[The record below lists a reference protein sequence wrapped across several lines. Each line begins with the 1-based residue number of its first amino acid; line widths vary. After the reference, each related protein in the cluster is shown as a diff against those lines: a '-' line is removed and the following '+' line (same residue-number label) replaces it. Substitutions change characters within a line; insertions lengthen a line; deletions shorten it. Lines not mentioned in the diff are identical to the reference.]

1 MPDFNNKI
9 VDLPELRDRLF
20 VFHHRMHAGEIL
32 ATMLKKYENTNTI
45 ILAIPAGGVPV
56 GDAMAS
62 ILKLPLNVAVVSKIT
77 LPWNTEVGYGAVAF
91 DGTVGL
97 NENFVKQLVLE
108 DIEIKKGIENTQK
121 KVQKRIEKFGLDKDP
136 LNITNRPVILVD
148 DGVASGFT
156 VLVASKAL
164 KKIGCDELILAT
176 PTGSLDNLNLLKSQ
190 FSRIYCANIR
200 SGHTFAV
207 ADAYQQWSDVSED
220 EVMDILKKRC
230 Y

>member
-20 VFHHRMHAGEIL
+20 IFHNRMHAGEIL
-32 ATMLKKYENTNTI
+32 ATLLKKYENTNAI
-45 ILAIPAGGVPV
+45 ILAITAGGVPV

-121 KVQKRIEKFGLDKDP
+121 KVQKRIEKFGLDKNP
-136 LNITNRPVILVD
+136 LNITNRHVILVD

-156 VLVASKAL
+156 VLVASEAL
-164 KKIGCDELILAT
+164 KKMGCDELILAT

-190 FSRIYCANIR
+190 FSMIYCANIR